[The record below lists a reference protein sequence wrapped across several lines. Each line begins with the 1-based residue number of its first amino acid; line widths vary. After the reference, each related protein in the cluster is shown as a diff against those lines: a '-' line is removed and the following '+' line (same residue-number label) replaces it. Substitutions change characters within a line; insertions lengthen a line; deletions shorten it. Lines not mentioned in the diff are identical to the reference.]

1 MLKPFAVPL
10 PSPSTRRAVRSWLLH
25 GAALL
30 VLAGCAAMPGEPP
43 GSTQAG
49 KGAASTRKVP
59 DARDN
64 PDAWGA
70 LAFRGVPESS
80 GLQMAPADLGPFE
93 QRGLASWYGRGFH
106 GRRTA
111 SGERFDMN
119 AFTVAHP
126 SLPLSSWVLV
136 RNLSNDRVV
145 VAKVTDRGPYHGK
158 RILDMSML
166 RPSGSTSSSAARR
179 RSRSAACRGPKSR
192 HCAPNS
198 RKPTSPAT
206 MAMPMSGP
214 TSRHRRARRRPGTR
228 RKPVVNPSRRSSAP
242 ARFDTAHRPAHL

>member
-1 MLKPFAVPL
+1 MPKLTHLL
-10 PSPSTRRAVRSWLLH
+10 PSPSAGRTLRAWLLH
-25 GAALL
+25 GATLV
-30 VLAGCAAMPGEPP
+30 VLAGCAAVPGEPP
-43 GSTQAG
+43 ATATN
-49 KGAASTRKVP
+49 APAHP
-59 DARDN
+59 ADARDN
-64 PDAWGA
+64 PDAWGT

-80 GLQMAPADLGPFE
+80 SLQMAPADTEPGLRADLGTFE

-158 RILDMSML
+158 RIIDLSYAAAKRLDFVRRGSTQVEIRRLSRAEVEAL
-166 RPSGSTSSSAARR
+166 RPELTQTDVASNNGDADMGADE
-179 RSRSAACRGPKSR
+179 P
-192 HCAPNS
+192 APP
-198 RKPTSPAT
+198 RKKAVK
-206 MAMPMSGP
+206 
-214 TSRHRRARRRPGTR
+214 RRARARR
-228 RKPVVNPSRRSSAP
+228 
-242 ARFDTAHRPAHL
+242 

>member
-1 MLKPFAVPL
+1 MLKLTHLL
-10 PSPSTRRAVRSWLLH
+10 PSPSAGRTLRAWLLH
-25 GAALL
+25 GATLV
-30 VLAGCAAMPGEPP
+30 VLAGCAAVPGEPP
-43 GSTQAG
+43 ATATN
-49 KGAASTRKVP
+49 APAHPADT
-59 DARDN
+59 RDN
-64 PDAWGA
+64 PDAWGT

-80 GLQMAPADLGPFE
+80 SLQMAPADTEPGLRADLGTFE

-158 RILDMSML
+158 RIIDLSYAAAKRLDFVRRGSTQVEIRRLSRAEVEAL
-166 RPSGSTSSSAARR
+166 RPELTQTDVASNSGDADMGADE
-179 RSRSAACRGPKSR
+179 P
-192 HCAPNS
+192 APP
-198 RKPTSPAT
+198 RKKAVK
-206 MAMPMSGP
+206 
-214 TSRHRRARRRPGTR
+214 RRARARR
-228 RKPVVNPSRRSSAP
+228 
-242 ARFDTAHRPAHL
+242 

>member
-1 MLKPFAVPL
+1 MPKLTHPL
-10 PSPSTRRAVRSWLLH
+10 PSPSVGRTLRAWLLH
-25 GAALL
+25 GATLV
-30 VLAGCAAMPGEPP
+30 VLAGCAAVPGEPP
-43 GSTQAG
+43 ATATN
-49 KGAASTRKVP
+49 APAHPT
-59 DARDN
+59 DTRDN
-64 PDAWGA
+64 PDAWGT

-80 GLQMAPADLGPFE
+80 SLQMAPADTEPGLRADLGTFE

-158 RILDMSML
+158 RIIDLSYAAAKRLDFVRRGSTQVEIRRLSRAEVEAL
-166 RPSGSTSSSAARR
+166 RPELTQTDVASNNGDADMGADE
-179 RSRSAACRGPKSR
+179 P
-192 HCAPNS
+192 APP
-198 RKPTSPAT
+198 RKKAVK
-206 MAMPMSGP
+206 
-214 TSRHRRARRRPGTR
+214 RRARARR
-228 RKPVVNPSRRSSAP
+228 
-242 ARFDTAHRPAHL
+242 

>member
-80 GLQMAPADLGPFE
+80 GLQMAPADTEPGLRADLGTFE

-158 RILDMSML
+158 RILDMSYAAAKRLDFVKRGSTQVEIRRLSRAEVEAL
-166 RPSGSTSSSAARR
+166 RPELTQTDVASNDGDADVGSDEPAPPRKKAARHK
-179 RSRSAACRGPKSR
+179 AK
-192 HCAPNS
+192 
-198 RKPTSPAT
+198 
-206 MAMPMSGP
+206 
-214 TSRHRRARRRPGTR
+214 ARRY
-228 RKPVVNPSRRSSAP
+228 
-242 ARFDTAHRPAHL
+242 L